1 MKHVSIITL
10 GCKVNQCESAAL
22 ERLLNEAGYATG
34 SDGQSADVVIINTC
48 TVTGKAAMQSR
59 QAVRQ
64 AVRANPRATIV
75 VTGCYAQTGAEEI
88 SVITGVDLIIG
99 HGEKLEVVTF
109 LQNQA
114 MDAGA
119 PVIHRLPSHQI
130 QDFAP
135 LPPLSGFHRTRAFL
149 KIQDGCNTCCSY
161 CIVPK
166 ARGRSRSMPPSDVM
180 AHLDRLGDDKFR
192 ETVLT
197 GIHLG
202 AYGLDLDPQ
211 ATLSGLLGSI
221 QQHSTMD
228 RIRLSSIE
236 PTEVDDT
243 LIRLT
248 ADPQSNLCRHF
259 HIPLQSGDNDS
270 LSRMGRP
277 YTSED
282 YHNIVT
288 KIARE
293 IPGVA
298 IGADVIAG
306 FPGEDDS
313 AFEATFALIQKLPI
327 TYLHVFPF
335 SPRKGT
341 KAALFKD
348 RIPEHVVKQ
357 RSRRLRNLGKVKKK
371 NFFLSQIGRHLNVLI
386 ETRQDQNTGFP
397 RGHSDNYIPVL
408 VTNARPAVNSLVKVH
423 ITELHRCGALLGK
436 CE

>member
-1 MKHVSIITL
+1 MKRVSITTL

-22 ERLLNEAGYATG
+22 ERLLNEAGYTTG
-34 SDGQSADVVIINTC
+34 SDGQGADVVIINTC
-48 TVTGKAAMQSR
+48 AVTGKAAMQSR

-64 AVRANPRATIV
+64 ATRANPQATIV

-88 SVITGVDLIIG
+88 SAIAGVDLIVG
-99 HGEKLEVVTF
+99 HGEKLEIVTF
-109 LQNQA
+109 LQNQPT
-114 MDAGA
+114 DSEA
-119 PVIHRLPSHQI
+119 PVIHCHPSHQI
-130 QDFAP
+130 RDFSP
-135 LPPLSGFHRTRAFL
+135 LPPLSSFHRTRAFL

-166 ARGRSRSMPPSDVM
+166 ARGRSRSMPPADVL
-180 AHLDRLGDDKFR
+180 AHLDRLGDDGFR
-192 ETVLT
+192 ETVVT

-211 ATLSGLLGSI
+211 TTLSGLLGSI
-221 QQHSTMD
+221 QQQSTMD

-236 PTEVDDT
+236 PTEVDNA
-243 LIRLT
+243 LIRLA

-259 HIPLQSGDNDS
+259 HIPLQSGDDGT

-282 YHNIVT
+282 YRKIVT
-288 KIARE
+288 KIARK
-293 IPGVA
+293 IPCVS
-298 IGADVIAG
+298 IGTDVIAG
-306 FPGEDDS
+306 FPGEDDC
-313 AFEATFALIQKLPI
+313 AFESTFALIQELPI

-348 RIPEHVVKQ
+348 RIPDHVVKQ

-371 NFFLSQIGRHLNVLI
+371 NFFLSQIDRRLKVLI
-386 ETRQDQNTGFP
+386 ETCKDPETGLA
-397 RGHSDNYIPVL
+397 RGMSDNYIPVL
-408 VTNARPAVNSLVKVH
+408 VTNARPDVNTVVEVH
-423 ITELHRCGALLGK
+423 ITELHHCGALLGK
-436 CE
+436 CQ

>member
-1 MKHVSIITL
+1 MKHVNITTL
-10 GCKVNQCESAAL
+10 GCKVNQCESAAM

-64 AVRANPRATIV
+64 AVRANPRAAIV
-75 VTGCYAQTGAEEI
+75 VTGCYAQTGTEEI
-88 SVITGVDLIIG
+88 SAIAGVDLIVG
-99 HGEKLEVVTF
+99 HGEKLEVVSF
-109 LQNQA
+109 LQNLA
-114 MDAGA
+114 TNAEA
-119 PVIHRLPSHQI
+119 PAIHRHPSHQI
-130 QDFAP
+130 RDFAP
-135 LPPLSGFHRTRAFL
+135 LPPLSSIHRTRAFL

-166 ARGRSRSMPPSDVM
+166 ARGRSRSMPTADVM
-180 AHLDRLGDDKFR
+180 AHLDRLGNDGFR

-211 ATLSGLLGSI
+211 TTLSELLVSI
-221 QQHSTMD
+221 GQNSPMD

-236 PTEVDDT
+236 PTEVDDP
-243 LIRLT
+243 LIGLA

-259 HIPLQSGDNDS
+259 HIPLQSGENGT

-282 YHNIVT
+282 YQKIVT

-298 IGADVIAG
+298 IGADVIVG

-313 AFEATFALIQKLPI
+313 AFEATFALIQELPI

-348 RIPEHVVKQ
+348 RVPDPITKQ
-357 RSRRLRNLGKVKKK
+357 RSKRLRNLGKAKKK
-371 NFFLSQIGRHLNVLI
+371 DFFLSQIGRHLKVLI
-386 ETRQDQNTGFP
+386 ETREDQKTGLS
-397 RGHSDNYIPVL
+397 RGLSDNYIPVQ
-408 VTNARPAVNSLVKVH
+408 VTNARPEVNALVEVR
-423 ITELHRCGALLGK
+423 ITQIHQSGVLLGK
-436 CE
+436 CQ